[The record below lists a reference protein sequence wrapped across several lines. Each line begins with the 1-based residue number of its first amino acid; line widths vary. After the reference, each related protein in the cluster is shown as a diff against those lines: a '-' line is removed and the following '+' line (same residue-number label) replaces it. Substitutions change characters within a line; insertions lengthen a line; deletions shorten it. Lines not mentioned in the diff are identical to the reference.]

1 MSCVADA
8 KAMIQNRNSDHWKKA
23 EPRIEK
29 ATSASPSETRNCIA
43 TTQKRLVRVIST
55 KGLQSGLMTH
65 GR

>member
-8 KAMIQNRNSDHWKKA
+8 NAMIQNRNSDHWKKA
-23 EPRIEK
+23 EPRTEN

-55 KGLQSGLMTH
+55 NGLQSGLMTH